1 MKFERAYVM
10 TERARST
17 QETGERILDAAIT
30 LFAELPYAQLTL
42 RAVADRADVTV
53 QTVIRRFG
61 DKEGLTAAA
70 AARSREHVVAQ
81 RSAAPVGDLVGAV
94 DNLVTHYE
102 GAGDLALRLLAEEQ
116 SAPQLA
122 ELANM
127 GRTLHRDWCTQV
139 FAPTLGPLRGA
150 DRTRRTAQLVA
161 ICDVY
166 TWKLRRRDAGLSQ
179 RQVATALIEM
189 LEPLTAK
196 G

>member
-1 MKFERAYVM
+1 MKSDRAYVM

-17 QETGERILDAAIT
+17 RETGERILDATIA
-30 LFAELPYAQLTL
+30 LFAEVPYAQLTL

-61 DKEGLTAAA
+61 DKEGLTVAAA
-70 AARSREHVVAQ
+70 ERSRAHVSAQ
-81 RSAAPVGDLVGAV
+81 RSGAPVGDLAGAV

-102 GAGDLALRLLAEEQ
+102 VAGDLALRLLSEEQ

-122 ELANM
+122 ELAEM
-127 GRTLHRDWCTQV
+127 GRALHRDWCARV
-139 FAPTLGPLRGA
+139 FAPTLAPLRGA
-150 DRTRRTAQLVA
+150 DRARRTAQLIA

-166 TWKLRRRDAGLSQ
+166 TWKLLRHDAGLSQ
-179 RQVATALIEM
+179 RQVTTALIEM

>member
-1 MKFERAYVM
+1 MKSERAYVM

-17 QETGERILDAAIT
+17 QETGDRILDATIA

-42 RAVADRADVTV
+42 RGVADRADVTV

-61 DKEGLTAAA
+61 DKQGLTVAA
-70 AARSREHVVAQ
+70 AARASEHIVAQ
-81 RSAAPVGDLVGAV
+81 RSAAPVGDLAGGV
-94 DNLVTHYE
+94 DNLVAHYE
-102 GAGDLALRLLAEEQ
+102 EAGDLALRLLSEEQ

-122 ELANM
+122 ELAEM
-127 GRTLHRDWCTQV
+127 GRGLHREWCARV
-139 FAPTLGPLRGA
+139 FAPTLGRLRGA
-150 DRTRRTAQLVA
+150 DRTRRAAQLVA

-166 TWKLRRRDAGLSQ
+166 TWKLLRRDAGLSQ